1 MRRPRRPAKAG
12 GGGGGEASV
21 EVGVKGA
28 VGFPVVTVDGEGEA
42 PVLGFPVVAAAGG
55 GEKGPLEGGIAL
67 LVKDAAGTPL
77 IAVDGEGET
86 PVVGVPV
93 VAAAG
98 GVEKGPLDD
107 GVAVGEKSTEEAPVI
122 AADGEGE
129 VSVQGNPAVPAID
142 QKVDALLSEGA
153 QAVAVK
159 GIGKAEKDED
169 GIKWL
174 KTLFLR
180 AEHTHRGRRGL
191 LFFAGAR
198 HRVRLWRE
206 PRRHVPWTPTG
217 MLSVMNKATLFYPF
231 MLRSPVSLIT
241 DVYGAL
247 TSKYGKAEANV
258 TELKRLGATVLH
270 GVDAK
275 TMKLHSCLKMRRFD
289 RIVFNFPHA
298 GFKGKEDQLHVI
310 NAHKQLVHG
319 FFANARYLLRPY
331 GETHVSHKTGLPYD
345 TWDIEQLAYDSCLI
359 RVRTVAFSKEDY
371 PGYNQKRGDSAK
383 CDQPFALGPCCT
395 FMFCL
400 GDVKK
405 LKKAHG
411 NRVGSIS
418 FLGDSK
424 FYPGVSAT
432 GMSPFDPRPLA
443 PAWPQPHFPPVN
455 AVHMPIPFVP
465 HPFGVAPMEHPGFPV
480 NFFVAERT
488 PYFHQQQDRVQP
500 ICRGEPLNVLPTQCG
515 FHPPTRRVLANPEQP
530 WHQEGP
536 QVVPPW
542 GGDYSYSPGGYQ
554 GLQREY
560 EIHRQ
565 HMLSL
570 EHRYMES
577 VQRWARLEML
587 IAHYGSQ

>member
-12 GGGGGEASV
+12 GGGGGGEAQV
-21 EVGVKGA
+21 EVGVVVGVKGA
-28 VGFPVVTVDGEGEA
+28 ARVPLITVDGEGEA
-42 PVLGFPVVAAAGG
+42 PLLGFPVVAAAGG
-55 GEKGPLEGGIAL
+55 GEKGPLEDGIAL
-67 LVKDAAGTPL
+67 LVKDAVGVPL
-77 IAVDGEGET
+77 IAVDGEGEA

-98 GVEKGPLDD
+98 GGEKGPLED
-107 GVAVGEKSTEEAPVI
+107 GVAVVEKSTEEAPVI
-122 AADGEGE
+122 AAEGEGE
-129 VSVQGNPAVPAID
+129 VSVQGVPAVPAID

-153 QAVAVK
+153 QAIAVK
-159 GIGKAEKDED
+159 GTGKAEKDDD

-174 KTLFLR
+174 
-180 AEHTHRGRRGL
+180 
-191 LFFAGAR
+191 R
-198 HRVRLWRE
+198 HYSSAQGILIVGDGDFSFSLA
-206 PRRHVPWTPTG
+206 
-217 MLSVMNKATLFYPF
+217 LATAFGSGENL
-231 MLRSPVSLIT
+231 VATSL
-241 DVYGAL
+241 DSYGAL
-247 TSKYGKAEANV
+247 TRKYGKAEANV

-298 GFKGKEDQLHVI
+298 GFNGKEDHLHVI
-310 NAHKQLVHG
+310 NAHKQLVHR
-319 FFANARYLLRPY
+319 FFANARHLLRPY

-345 TWDIEQLAYDSCLI
+345 TWDIEQLANDSCLI
-359 RVRTVAFSKEDY
+359 LVREVDFFKEDY
-371 PGYNQKRGDSAK
+371 PGYNQKRGAGAK

-405 LKKAHG
+405 LKKTHG

-418 FLGDSK
+418 FLGDSR
-424 FYPGVSAT
+424 FYPGVSAAS
-432 GMSPFDPRPLA
+432 MRQFDLRPLA
-443 PAWPQPHFPPVN
+443 LAGPQPRFPPLN
-455 AVHMPIPFVP
+455 AVHMPIPLVP
-465 HPFGVAPMEHPGFPV
+465 HPFGVAPMEDPGFPV
-480 NFFVAERT
+480 KFSPVKFYEAERA
-488 PYFHQQQDRVQP
+488 PYFHQQQDMVQP
-500 ICRGEPLNVLPTQCG
+500 TYRGPPLNVFPTHGG

-530 WHQEGP
+530 WYQEGP
-536 QVVPPW
+536 PVVPPW
-542 GGDYSYSPGGYQ
+542 GGDCSYSPGGYQ

-570 EHRYMES
+570 ELRYMES
-577 VQRWARLEML
+577 VQRRARLEML